1 MIPAARPRP
10 SGTGWAAARA
20 DSHPTLRSARRAAS
34 AHPHAPRGRALAGG
48 LFLALA
54 LAWPAAPLRA
64 EPAAREHRIYL
75 PLAAAEP
82 PLVCGSPWPGS
93 CPGDAGWLALCGGV
107 GELRDL
113 FAPDD
118 ASGQVLA
125 VGDGALRF
133 RLARDAEGALVAQDW
148 TPELGQELTGLNALF
163 VNPDGPAAWSGWAV
177 GDQGQVVP
185 AVRGCWAAHPPRAR
199 DLPVTWEALRLYRQS
214 GALRGWAVGRRGADR
229 AAILEL
235 TPGGWVDHAYA
246 AERFPPLGDLA
257 LDPHPSFESDRP
269 RAWALGADARRQAG
283 VFLRSDDWGR
293 WQLAQESTEG
303 WPRELVMGAD
313 NGSGRAF
320 GEAWPGGRTLAWRL
334 DLERPGWVLD
344 PDFERPG
351 RFLADVYGRVD
362 PRRGDLETWLG
373 LSPAEGLP
381 VIELSRGVDE
391 AWATIGPAPP
401 IPPARAAAGAAIA
414 VVRDLADAGDEPA
427 GEPDREPEGLVY
439 SWGDGMW
446 LLDLR
451 RMRWSALRGRERF
464 VGLAPAA
471 GGGWLL
477 GAGEA
482 GGAAGLFAF
491 DGDRIVPLAD
501 LDADLDPRLA
511 GFRGRFMD
519 RGGDRTWILGEGELG
534 PLGLRLQGP
543 LGRPRLFAPG
553 PEALAGSAWRG
564 LDLAADGAAWAW
576 SRDAAGGEGLWRFAP
591 EGEAWE
597 RQDLPSGMPSITAL
611 AALPGGRVLLA
622 GAGWSRELAEDCR
635 AEDCGCGDGAG
646 GRACLRA
653 LPAELGTASALA
665 LGPGGEAWVA
675 GGTPGDPRVARLS
688 ADRGWVNLPPI
699 NPPPGA
705 GEPLLRFGA
714 QLAALAVGAP
724 DDLWALARCGRASA
738 ARALVCGEA
747 EPVSSVL
754 LRYDGRGWRVLRT
767 LSLALDSIAV
777 AEAAGT
783 RTLWAAG
790 DWSTLVRYRYAVT
803 GD

>member
-1 MIPAARPRP
+1 MIPAARRRLPG
-10 SGTGWAAARA
+10 SGGATA
-20 DSHPTLRSARRAAS
+20 RAAS
-34 AHPHAPRGRALAGG
+34 RPSLGPPRRVAPALPLAPRGRALAGG
-48 LFLALA
+48 LFLALG

-64 EPAAREHRIYL
+64 EPAARGYRIYL

-82 PLVCGSPWPGS
+82 PLVCGSPRPGT

-118 ASGQVLA
+118 ASGQVLG

-133 RLARDAEGALVAQDW
+133 RIARDAEGALVAQDW

-163 VNPDGPAAWSGWAV
+163 VLPGGRAGWSGWAV

-185 AVRGCWAAHPPRAR
+185 AAGACWTAHAPRAR
-199 DLPVTWEALRLYRQS
+199 DLAVTWEALRLYRQS
-214 GALRGWAVGRRGADR
+214 GALRGWAVGRQGADR

-246 AERFPPLGDLA
+246 AARFPPLGDLA

-293 WQLAQESTEG
+293 WQLAQESAEG

-320 GEAWPGGRTLAWRL
+320 GEAWPGGGALAWRL

-344 PDFERPG
+344 SDFARPG

-362 PRRGDLETWLG
+362 PRQGDLEAWVG

-391 AWATIGPAPP
+391 AWAAIGPAPP

-414 VVRDLADAGDEPA
+414 VVRDLASAGDEPA
-427 GEPDREPEGLVY
+427 GEAEGLVY

-451 RMRWSALRGRERF
+451 RMRWSPLRGRERF

-477 GAGEA
+477 GAGE

-491 DGDRIVPLAD
+491 DEGRIVPLAE
-501 LDADLDPRLA
+501 LGADLDPRLA

-519 RGGDRTWILGEGELG
+519 RGGDRAWILGEGDAG

-543 LGRPRLFAPG
+543 LGRPTVFAPA
-553 PEALAGSAWRG
+553 PEALAGGAWRG
-564 LDLAADGAAWAW
+564 LDLAADGAAWAL
-576 SRDAAGGEGLWRFAP
+576 SRDAAGGQALWRFAP

-597 RQDLPSGMPSITAL
+597 RQDLPAGMPSSTAL
-611 AALPGGRVLLA
+611 AALPGRRALVA
-622 GAGWSRELAEDCR
+622 GAGWSMELGGDCR
-635 AEDCGCGDGAG
+635 GGDCGCGGEAAG
-646 GRACLRA
+646 PACRRA
-653 LPAELGTASALA
+653 LPAELGTASALVA
-665 LGPGGEAWVA
+665 GAGGEVWVA

-714 QLAALAVGAP
+714 RLAALAVGAP
-724 DDLWALARCGRASA
+724 DDLWALARCGRAPA
-738 ARALVCGEA
+738 ARALVCGDA
-747 EPVSSVL
+747 EPFSSVL
-754 LRYDGRGWRVLRT
+754 LHFDGRGWRAMRT
-767 LSLALDSIAV
+767 LSLALDTIAIS
-777 AEAAGT
+777 EAAGT
-783 RTLWAAG
+783 RSLWAAG
-790 DWSTLVRYRYAVT
+790 DWSTLVRFRYALT